1 MIYTRVAIRDS
12 NSKLLIATLNIRV
25 CFFRIRLFLLK
36 LSRRPITTQ
45 PAPCMQGDKNQKNK
59 PESVDLRYAKTAAG
73 AANLL
78 PLNER
83 PVKYISL
90 LSTAVRSA
98 ARLHY
103 MAKVPSKVPVSRS
116 RSASVP
122 NFNGDFL
129 VQ

>member
-1 MIYTRVAIRDS
+1 
-12 NSKLLIATLNIRV
+12 
-25 CFFRIRLFLLK
+25 
-36 LSRRPITTQ
+36 
-45 PAPCMQGDKNQKNK
+45 MQGDKNQKNK

-83 PVKYISL
+83 PVKHISL

-103 MAKVPSKVPVSRS
+103 GKSSVKSSRFPIQICISSK
-116 RSASVP
+116 
-122 NFNGDFL
+122 L
-129 VQ
+129 